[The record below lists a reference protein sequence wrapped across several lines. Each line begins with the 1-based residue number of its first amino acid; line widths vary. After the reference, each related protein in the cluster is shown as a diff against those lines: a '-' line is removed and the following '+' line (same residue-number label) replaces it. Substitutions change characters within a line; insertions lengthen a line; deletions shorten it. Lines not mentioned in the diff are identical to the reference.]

1 MRKAWSC
8 TPEEGIHT
16 EDIFRPGPGKAKV
29 GTRDF
34 ARAVIERLGKL
45 PKKIKPVSYA
55 IRNDVDVITTENLY
69 TFDRQR
75 SYSLV
80 QGQ

>member
-1 MRKAWSC
+1 M
-8 TPEEGIHT
+8 
-16 EDIFRPGPGKAKV
+16 
-29 GTRDF
+29 
-34 ARAVIERLGKL
+34 
-45 PKKIKPVSYA
+45 
-55 IRNDVDVITTENLY
+55 RNDVDVITTENLY

>member
-1 MRKAWSC
+1 MQ
-8 TPEEGIHT
+8 
-16 EDIFRPGPGKAKV
+16 
-29 GTRDF
+29 
-34 ARAVIERLGKL
+34 
-45 PKKIKPVSYA
+45 
-55 IRNDVDVITTENLY
+55 NDVDLIKTENLY